1 MALAGPALA
10 LADFEAAALAEQTK
24 VSAALLFE
32 SICKYAHNMAQY
44 ENPAANDF
52 LTQENLRGN
61 FNCLGAYLNE
71 LFWSSVR
78 FRNYMRYGVAQ
89 QLLNRQVGDA
99 AGAAEEQFDYP
110 TLTMLNGIPM
120 FSWTTGLPP
129 QNLANSHLPWKKILP
144 NENADPARSVRP
156 MQSTANYSAFDISS
170 SVFSNMGADPVG
182 WVTQGFDPVKPWM
195 SQTVFHHSHDNCLAF
210 LRECGEFLSPNHF
223 HRDNEGFRQRS
234 VGSFLG
240 SNIILTSEMLDVFL
254 RHKNGVPPPVQR
266 CRWCASLRSS
276 GIERRC
282 FS

>member
-1 MALAGPALA
+1 
-10 LADFEAAALAEQTK
+10 
-24 VSAALLFE
+24 
-32 SICKYAHNMAQY
+32 
-44 ENPAANDF
+44 
-52 LTQENLRGN
+52 
-61 FNCLGAYLNE
+61 
-71 LFWSSVR
+71 
-78 FRNYMRYGVAQ
+78 
-89 QLLNRQVGDA
+89 
-99 AGAAEEQFDYP
+99 
-110 TLTMLNGIPM
+110 M

>member
-1 MALAGPALA
+1 MSASSNPVVLQFMNIADRPYPRTFHNPRHKYTGAMALAGPALA
-10 LADFEAAALAEQTK
+10 LADIEAAALAEQTK

-32 SICKYAHNMAQY
+32 SVCEYPHNMAQY

-129 QNLANSHLPWKKILP
+129 QNLANSHLPWNKILP
-144 NENADPARSVRP
+144 NGNADPARRVRP

-170 SVFSNMGADPVG
+170 SVFSNMGADPGG
-182 WVTQGFDPVKPWM
+182 WVNR
-195 SQTVFHHSHDNCLAF
+195 VFHPVPPTTSTGTMRVSGRALWADFWEQYHSH
-210 LRECGEFLSPNHF
+210 
-223 HRDNEGFRQRS
+223 FRN
-234 VGSFLG
+234 VG
-240 SNIILTSEMLDVFL
+240 
-254 RHKNGVPPPVQR
+254 
-266 CRWCASLRSS
+266 
-276 GIERRC
+276 
-282 FS
+282 